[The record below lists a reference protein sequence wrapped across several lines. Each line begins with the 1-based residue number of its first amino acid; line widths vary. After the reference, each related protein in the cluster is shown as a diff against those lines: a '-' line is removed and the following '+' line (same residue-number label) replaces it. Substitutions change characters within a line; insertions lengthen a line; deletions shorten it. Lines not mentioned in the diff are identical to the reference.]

1 MDLFKEHILFSDISA
16 SESIMKKKTQQDF
29 QELLKTE
36 HCEILSVQIPETL
49 SESLRKVLRG
59 SRVSTRTSR
68 RDSVERSSLFSFMMG
83 VEETPDSVS

>member
-83 VEETPDSVS
+83 AEETPDSVS